1 MADRAPEPATVAP
14 GTIGAAV
21 PRLAHRSADFIA
33 DVGLYRMMVGA
44 RIRSDW
50 QYRTSFITFLVG
62 QGLVTVLDFVTIVLL
77 LDLVPGLGGWSAT
90 EVVFLYGLASVP
102 FGVAD
107 LVVSAVERVGVY
119 VQAGTFD
126 RLLLRPVPALLQIS
140 ALEFELRRAGKIIP
154 PLAVLVWA
162 IPNVDVDWTVGSVV
176 LLAVALICGTAIYS
190 ALWILSAAL
199 SFWVVATKEA
209 TYAATYGGQFANQ
222 YPLHLYR
229 GWIRAVLGWA
239 IPLAFVAYVPA
250 VSLLDAAN
258 PLSLPQWLVFA
269 SVPVAGL
276 AVGLSMLAWTVGI
289 RHYQSTG
296 S

>member
-1 MADRAPEPATVAP
+1 MAEARA
-14 GTIGAAV
+14 GAK
-21 PRLAHRSADFIA
+21 
-33 DVGLYRMMVGA
+33 LYRVIVGA

-50 QYRTSFITFLVG
+50 QYRTSFFTFLIG
-62 QGLVTVLDFVTIVLL
+62 QALVTVLDFATILVL
-77 LDLVPGLGGWSAT
+77 LDLVPALGGWRPA
-90 EVVFLYGLASVP
+90 EVAFLYGLASVP

-107 LVVSAVERVGVY
+107 LFVSAVEKVGTY

-154 PLAVLVWA
+154 PLVVLGWAV
-162 IPNVDVDWTVGSVV
+162 PNVDVDWAIWSTIILVLAIVCGS
-176 LLAVALICGTAIYS
+176 TIYS
-190 ALWILSAAL
+190 ALWILAAAL
-199 SFWVVATKEA
+199 SFWLVATKEA

-250 VSLLDAAN
+250 LFLLDPAN
-258 PLSLPQWLVFA
+258 PLAIPRWLVYVSLPVAATAFA
-269 SVPVAGL
+269 
-276 AVGLSMLAWTVGI
+276 LSLLAWRVGI
-289 RHYQSTG
+289 GHYQSTG